1 MVEEDKSLL
10 ICLQEEGWRN
20 IMNMKGWQEECDIE
34 REKYSQER
42 VVEMSEAV
50 MGSKVISSSRLVATS
65 IVALALLGLHILLES
80 LRIYNTAR
88 DLTRWEARNIMD
100 LRSMVTLWCR
110 RSEE

>member
-65 IVALALLGLHILLES
+65 IVALALLGLHHH
-80 LRIYNTAR
+80 YYW
-88 DLTRWEARNIMD
+88 RWCV
-100 LRSMVTLWCR
+100 RSFVRYAPLYR
-110 RSEE
+110 V